1 MRRIL
6 TKQLGLVMTNADHL
20 RGRELSVMS
29 GVLDELGRA
38 VHLVH
43 RDLVSAGAG
52 VNTGR
57 DAMTAEQVLRALVI
71 KQRFGCS
78 YDDLAFRLAD
88 SNSLRA
94 FCRILL
100 SASPPSKS
108 TLQRN
113 IKLVKA
119 TTWEQINQLVIGY
132 AQNAKIESGRKT
144 RSDCTVVETNIH
156 EPSDSRLLW
165 DCVRVLVRLM
175 ARAKECF
182 GTPFSSRKRRAK
194 RRALGVL
201 NAKSKGQRE
210 VLYRDLLK
218 VTDETM
224 TQAQKVSDLLQHVVV
239 ANMKDLQVCQSLD
252 AEIKAVLALSKRVVN
267 QTQRRVL
274 GGESVPASEKLVSI
288 FEPHT
293 DIIVKDRRDTFY
305 GHKVCLTSGA
315 SGLVLDLVVEKGNPA
330 DSTLATKVIARVAA
344 VLGKPPK
351 QATFDGGF
359 SSKANVQSLK
369 VMGVEDVAF
378 SKHVGL
384 EVSDMAKS
392 ASVFRKLR
400 NFRAG
405 IEAGI
410 SFLKRTFGMNRCP
423 WSGFESFTA
432 YAWGSV
438 LSCNLLV
445 VARHLLE

>member
-1 MRRIL
+1 
-6 TKQLGLVMTNADHL
+6 
-20 RGRELSVMS
+20 
-29 GVLDELGRA
+29 
-38 VHLVH
+38 
-43 RDLVSAGAG
+43 
-52 VNTGR
+52 
-57 DAMTAEQVLRALVI
+57 
-71 KQRFGCS
+71 
-78 YDDLAFRLAD
+78 
-88 SNSLRA
+88 
-94 FCRILL
+94 
-100 SASPPSKS
+100 
-108 TLQRN
+108 
-113 IKLVKA
+113 
-119 TTWEQINQLVIGY
+119 
-132 AQNAKIESGRKT
+132 
-144 RSDCTVVETNIH
+144 
-156 EPSDSRLLW
+156 
-165 DCVRVLVRLM
+165 
-175 ARAKECF
+175 
-182 GTPFSSRKRRAK
+182 
-194 RRALGVL
+194 
-201 NAKSKGQRE
+201 
-210 VLYRDLLK
+210 
-218 VTDETM
+218 M

-274 GGESVPASEKLVSI
+274 GGEAVPASEKLVSI

-392 ASVFRKLR
+392 VQAREGRVAPACRLVGFGNLRASVETASPSAIASPHRPTSYDVPPLPARKKWLVSLTLR
-400 NFRAG
+400 GPADTCEKCLDSLTLPEVGNGR
-405 IEAGI
+405 
-410 SFLKRTFGMNRCP
+410 
-423 WSGFESFTA
+423 
-432 YAWGSV
+432 
-438 LSCNLLV
+438 
-445 VARHLLE
+445 